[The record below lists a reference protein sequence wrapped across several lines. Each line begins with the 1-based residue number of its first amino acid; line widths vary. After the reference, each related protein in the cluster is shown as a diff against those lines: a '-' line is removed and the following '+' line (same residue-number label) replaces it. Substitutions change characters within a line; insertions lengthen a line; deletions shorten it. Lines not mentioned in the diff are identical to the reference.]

1 MADKKISALTA
12 ATTPLSGTEVLP
24 IVQSGATVKVSVDN
38 LTTGK
43 AVTVGSLTDS
53 GNLTF
58 TGTGNRIL
66 GDLTNATIASR
77 VMFQNSVTNGSTVL
91 NALPNG
97 TSVASGFAA
106 YGNSDPANTSIARIV
121 HIVGEASVQS
131 TISGTGTYLP
141 LTFHTGG
148 VKNAEL
154 STTGNFIL
162 STGNLVIGTSGKG
175 IDFSATPGTGT
186 SELLADYEEGTWTP
200 TGNGVTYTGVTGTY
214 TKIGNIVTVFY
225 AVTVPVTAD
234 TEQARLGG
242 LPFTSTNTTGVA
254 SPGAADLSLL
264 VDGNTFARFANLAV
278 SAYKTNV
285 NLSGLTLTGQ
295 ITYHA

>member
-12 ATTPLSGTEVLP
+12 ITTPLAGTEVLP
-24 IVQSGATVKVSVDN
+24 IVQSSTTKKVSVIELQAAPVSAGIANSVNYLNASKIPSTVSTFSFDGTN
-38 LTTGK
+38 FGVGTASPSTYGQL
-43 AVTVGSLTDS
+43 AVVGSGAPTAFVG
-53 GNLTF
+53 GNVNA
-58 TGTGNRIL
+58 GNAAVGIFKF
-66 GDLTNATIASR
+66 GSTAASNAFIDYGGQIASYTLGGVDQCDLR
-77 VMFQNSVTNGSTVL
+77 FYTSNGST
-91 NALPNG
+91 
-97 TSVASGFAA
+97 SVERW
-106 YGNSDPANTSIARIV
+106 RIN
-121 HIVGEASVQS
+121 
-131 TISGTGTYLP
+131 P
-141 LTFHTGG
+141 
-148 VKNAEL
+148 
-154 STTGNFIL
+154 
-162 STGNLVIGTSGKG
+162 TGNLVAASAGLG

-214 TKIGNIVTVFY
+214 TKIGRIVTVFY
-225 AVTVPVTAD
+225 AVTVPITAD

-242 LPFTSTNTTGVA
+242 LPFTPANTTSVV
-254 SPGAADLSLL
+254 SSGAADLALI